1 MKTLKTSIL
10 GLLMLVAFAA
20 AKASPVKI
28 YDDTKLT
35 VNYAV
40 NTYVDAISL
49 GNYKEMTALLDD
61 NLKYSIERGTKTMV
75 FNKAQFLESIK
86 GDQGVKQ
93 DCEVSTSVND
103 STPDVTIV
111 KVEMK
116 YADFTRTNYVTMVN
130 SAKGWKITNIYSSFK

>member
-1 MKTLKTSIL
+1 MKTLKTTIL
-10 GLLMLVAFAA
+10 GLLMLVAFGA
-20 AKASPVKI
+20 AKANVVKL
-28 YDDTKLT
+28 DDSKLT

-40 NTYVDAISL
+40 NTYVDAVSL
-49 GNYKEMTALLDD
+49 GNYKELSSLLDD
-61 NLKYSIERGTKTMV
+61 NLKYSIERGNKTLV
-75 FNKAQFLESIK
+75 FNKAQLLESFK
-86 GDQGVKQ
+86 QEQGVKQ

-116 YADFTRTNYVTMVN
+116 YADFTRTNYVTLVN